1 MILEWSVPP
10 FGEEASTLSVVEV
23 LLVVRQAARRAGC
36 VVWIGYDYVL
46 WCHDYCDSIAL

>member
-10 FGEEASTLSVVEV
+10 FGEEVSTLSVVEG
-23 LLVVRQAARRAGC
+23 LVVRQAARRAGC
-36 VVWIGYDYVL
+36 VVCIGYDCRL